1 MFNVYLA
8 RNFGLQSLNWPEGG
22 RSVPGGSEGPG
33 TVVVVA
39 VVDVTASDVACLSV
53 ETSAVAASVVDV
65 SSTASVDSFSAVV
78 VWVVGDGMELVEVR
92 VVETG
97 ENTIDDRKVTA
108 IWDYGYK

>member
-1 MFNVYLA
+1 M
-8 RNFGLQSLNWPEGG
+8 
-22 RSVPGGSEGPG
+22 PGGSEGPG

-78 VWVVGDGMELVEVR
+78 V
-92 VVETG
+92 
-97 ENTIDDRKVTA
+97 
-108 IWDYGYK
+108 